1 MMYIWFTLRLNSNQ
15 TVTSAICLSVS
26 LCLQVYLITLYSF
39 SVRWPL
45 KVVFKMA
52 VMYVTEDI
60 SIVVVISS
68 MPAF

>member
-1 MMYIWFTLRLNSNQ
+1 MMYIWFTLRQNSNQ